1 MTGLSGVEEATPLAE
16 AKLAAP
22 RRRRNLVGRP
32 RIVRVLDE
40 SEGAALTLVAAPAGY
55 GKSTAVR
62 EWCAC
67 RGAALAWVT
76 LDVGDNDLVRFWMYV
91 ATAVDRVREGLGRRA
106 LKRLG
111 VPGAAIEIAV
121 DELMNGMAAFGG
133 ELVLV
138 LDDVHNVT
146 DGECLAS
153 IDYALEHLPANV
165 RVIVVTRTDPVLEL
179 GRLRARGA
187 LGELRAE
194 ELAFTGV
201 EARELLV
208 GLGGIELD
216 VGQVELLRERT
227 EGWPAALFLAAL
239 WLRAVEDP
247 GRAVV
252 EFGGEHRFVVEYLS
266 REALGSLDGDIR
278 LFLLQV
284 AVLGRFTAELCD
296 GVLGR
301 SDSALV
307 LDELERSNL
316 FVTRL
321 EHGGWWRVHSLF
333 AEFAGFE
340 LAAAKPGAA
349 VELHRRAA
357 AWFRSRGMAVETIGH
372 AAAAGEHELVA
383 QILLEHHLALIR
395 SGGARTL
402 LRWVRT
408 LSGEQL
414 LDCPELAVV
423 GATAAAMVGHTTIE
437 QRRFLA
443 IASRAQAGRPERAV
457 PYVRAVAGMVRAVTV
472 DGNVRDAIAEG
483 RHAVEVAQ
491 ASADEV
497 LVAALGGYARAL
509 YFGGELDRAWAAA
522 LRAVEHPDAERRPPG
537 HAVARSTLALAAVD
551 RGWLGSARAHAEKAK
566 AIVGGVASSRSWLGA
581 NACAALGSVLE
592 AEGDLVGAEREL
604 SYAEHSFRDEVA
616 TVHHAWL
623 LVLLARIR
631 CRRGRLE
638 EAAATLHRARDELGE
653 LADSGR
659 VTTLAEEVERG
670 LEDANARAGNGAVLE
685 LPSEAELTV
694 LRLLTSDLSTREIA
708 NQLFL
713 SPNTVRSHTRA
724 IYRKLGVNSRDDAV
738 ARATALGLL
747 GQAQSPR

>member
-1 MTGLSGVEEATPLAE
+1 MTGSSGVEEAAPLAE

-22 RRRRNLVGRP
+22 RRRRNLVRRP
-32 RIVRVLDE
+32 RIVRMLDE
-40 SEGAALTLVAAPAGY
+40 SAGAALTLVAAPAGY

-111 VPGAAIEIAV
+111 VPGAAIEIVV
-121 DELMNGMAAFGG
+121 DELMNGMAAFGD

-146 DGECLAS
+146 DEECLAS
-153 IDYALEHLPANV
+153 IDYALEHLPATV
-165 RVIVVTRTDPVLEL
+165 RLIVVTRTDPAVEI

-194 ELAFTGV
+194 ELAFTVV

-266 REALGSLDGDIR
+266 REALGSLDGDTR
-278 LFLLQV
+278 SFLLQA

-349 VELHRRAA
+349 VELHRSAA
-357 AWFRSRGMAVETIGH
+357 AWFRSRGMAVETIEH

-414 LDCPELAVV
+414 LDHPELAVV

-437 QRRFLA
+437 QRRLLA
-443 IASRAQAGRPERAV
+443 IASRAQAGRPESAT

-483 RHAVEVAQ
+483 RHAVEVARV
-491 ASADEV
+491 SADEV

-522 LRAVEHPDAERRPPG
+522 LRAVEHPDAEHRAPG

-604 SYAEHSFRDEVA
+604 SYAEHFFRDEVA

-638 EAAATLHRARDELGE
+638 EAAATLHTARDELGE
-653 LADSGR
+653 LSDSGR

-670 LEDANARAGNGAVLE
+670 LENANARAGNGAVLE

-724 IYRKLGVNSRDDAV
+724 IYRKLGVNSREDAV

-747 GQAQSPR
+747 GQAQSHM